1 MPAFTA
7 NEWERQAEDHEVN
20 WRAWT
25 RGLSH
30 ADILEIGSY
39 EGRSALLW
47 LDILPN
53 AHITCVDPFTG
64 TAHGEKYEALFDA
77 NTKYEQADRRIVK
90 VRARS
95 DDYWSTRAWGFNVV
109 YIDGDHTAAA
119 VTRDA
124 WNAWRLLEPG
134 GVMIFDDYEWQ
145 PDAGPDQTPRAAVDA
160 FIQAHARELVVLEP
174 VNGDT
179 WQKAIRKL

>member
-7 NEWERQAEDHEVN
+7 NQWERQAEDHEAN

-25 RGLSH
+25 AHLKVL
-30 ADILEIGSY
+30 DVLEIGSY

-47 LDILPN
+47 LAICPDALVF
-53 AHITCVDPFTG
+53 CVDPFTG
-64 TAHGEKYEALFDA
+64 TAHGEKYEAIFDE
-77 NTKYEQADRRIVK
+77 NTKRERAEGRICK
-90 VRARS
+90 VRARYQ
-95 DDYWSTRAWGFNVV
+95 DVGGEREFNVV
-109 YIDGDHTAAA
+109 YIDGDHTSAA
-119 VTRDA
+119 VTHDA
-124 WNAWRLLEPG
+124 EKAWPQLVSG
-134 GVMIFDDYEWQ
+134 GVLIFDDYEWQ